1 MRERGAGLGERRL
14 NDAPAR
20 IGGIAV
26 APMLV
31 GGVGEM
37 MRICIFS
44 QNEAHDVG
52 RVRVDKPWIKRQYP
66 VELADTDIV
75 LGRAREGQKECDGK
89 YKKRRHVGGRVTEI
103 GELGPNEGLYAWNGG
118 QIQRRLACT
127 ASQWSCSFSVYFHGV
142 IRCLAS

>member
-1 MRERGAGLGERRL
+1 MRERGAGLRERRL

-26 APMLV
+26 ASMSV

-37 MRICIFS
+37 MKIGIFS

-52 RVRVDKPWIKRQYP
+52 RVRVDKPWIKRHYP
-66 VELADTDIV
+66 VELADADIV

-89 YKKRRHVGGRVTEI
+89 YKKERHLGG
-103 GELGPNEGLYAWNGG
+103 
-118 QIQRRLACT
+118 
-127 ASQWSCSFSVYFHGV
+127 
-142 IRCLAS
+142 